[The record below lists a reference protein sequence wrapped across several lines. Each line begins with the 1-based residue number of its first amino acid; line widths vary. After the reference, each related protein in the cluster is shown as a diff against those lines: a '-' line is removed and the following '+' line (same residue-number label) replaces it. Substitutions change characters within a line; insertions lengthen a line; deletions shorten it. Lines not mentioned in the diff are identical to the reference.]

1 MIQGASL
8 KACETQNRSLR
19 RSSRC
24 KALWAKPTQ
33 VLKPRVPEEGIYLR
47 QFVDKRVASRGI
59 DSLLSSWIQAFA
71 SRTIGA
77 AATSGVREADASG
90 THLVRRIGLLP
101 RKPVTISRTE
111 HKVVGSSGVPGGC
124 SRRFIVSHL
133 ISVTC
138 VQ

>member
-8 KACETQNRSLR
+8 QACETQNRSLR

-33 VLKPRVPEEGIYLR
+33 VLKPTVSREGIY
-47 QFVDKRVASRGI
+47 
-59 DSLLSSWIQAFA
+59 SLLRSWIQAFA

-111 HKVVGSSGVPGGC
+111 RKVV
-124 SRRFIVSHL
+124 
-133 ISVTC
+133 
-138 VQ
+138 